1 MGQEVAW
8 RRSQSKGV
16 RKYKFKIKKENER
29 CLEYLVEDQKYLVED
44 HDPEEENIKF
54 TIPLAFQDGVE
65 YRVNVYSLAEHEG
78 MVVESEPCHVKAFR
92 EYENAEFF
100 EEGRGQAVINL
111 VSPKEM
117 RSGSARQLDA
127 AQLGRFGSQTTLLEE
142 LVSAGP
148 MLRIPVSRQRR
159 LSEVGS
165 VSHFQSKYKRAPTPG
180 IREGSVGKLF

>member
-117 RSGSARQLDA
+117 RSGSARTEQLLVSNRETTFDRQLDA

-142 LVSAGP
+142 L
-148 MLRIPVSRQRR
+148 
-159 LSEVGS
+159 
-165 VSHFQSKYKRAPTPG
+165 
-180 IREGSVGKLF
+180 